1 VFFHNGVVN
10 RLEDAVRFY
19 ATRDT
24 QPGKWYPRSADGTTH
39 KFDDLPPQYLGNVE
53 NSLPLEARWVLRPVL
68 SESDV
73 ADLVAFLNTLT
84 DGWAP

>member
-24 QPGKWYPRSADGTTH
+24 QPEKWYPRSADGTTH
-39 KFDDLPPQYLGNVE
+39 KFDDLPPPYLENVE
-53 NSLPLEARWVLRPVL
+53 NKPPFGGPVGAAPVL

-73 ADLVAFLNTLT
+73 ADLAAFLNTLT
-84 DGWAP
+84 DGWTP